1 MERLA
6 PLEID
11 HANLGTAIFG
21 YNRSQVDVLLSRVK
35 TEMSGLLEELD
46 EAQSEIRKQK
56 AIIDKYAANENSVKD
71 ALIVAQ
77 RASDDVRSSAQREA
91 DAIVAKAHRTAEE
104 TSRQYQAKINDLRWE
119 LERTRMDRQK
129 IQADFRTVLEN
140 YMRKLTEVDSIQDT
154 TTSGEPSESIR
165 AVIDGQI

>member
-11 HANLGTAIFG
+11 HANLGTALFG

-35 TEMSGLLEELD
+35 TEMNGLLEELD
-46 EAQSEIRKQK
+46 EAQSQIRKQK
-56 AIIDKYAANENSVKD
+56 AIIDKFAANESSVKD

-77 RASDDVRSSAQREA
+77 RASDDVRSAAQREA
-91 DAIVAKAHRTAEE
+91 DAVVAKAHRTAEE
-104 TSRQYQAKINDLRWE
+104 TTRQYQAKINDLRWE

-129 IQADFRTVLEN
+129 IQTDFRTVLEN

-154 TTSGEPSESIR
+154 TSGEPSESIR